1 MSSTDPLREMPNA
14 GKSITKLLCLET
26 AAIVVGS
33 SFQFGYNTG
42 VINAPQAYIK
52 EFLNETYYQRYQTQ
66 ITSSTLT
73 LLWSFAVA
81 IIAIG
86 GMLGSLIAAPMSQK
100 FGRKK
105 SLLLNNILAFIGAGL
120 MGFSKL
126 ASSYGM
132 LIAGR
137 FVIGLNN
144 GINMG
149 IAPMYLTEISPVK
162 YRGILGTLNQLGVVS
177 AILLSQ
183 VLGLNWVLGTDELWP
198 LLLGLTAVFAVFQTC
213 TLPFCPE
220 SPRYLLVYKD
230 DEEESRK
237 ALVKLRGKDYD
248 ITEEID
254 SMKEEYEE
262 EQKERS
268 VGIIEIFTTSYLR
281 KPMIIAIVMQ
291 LSQQLSGINA
301 VFYYSTP
308 LFIAAGIPE
317 EYSALPTVGVGVVN
331 VVMTLVSLSLIERA
345 GRRLLHLTGLAGM
358 FVCAVVL
365 TITLTLQVDADWL
378 SWFSLV
384 PVLLFV
390 ASFQIGPGSIP
401 WFITAELFTQGP
413 RPTAISIAGLVNWL
427 GNFTIALAY
436 PPLNELI
443 GGFTFA
449 IFAGLLA
456 LFWIFTYLR
465 VPETK
470 GRTINEITAQFRS
483 AVDEY
488 DDNKKFYNSS
498 TKL

>member
-1 MSSTDPLREMPNA
+1 MSAKHPLRKMPNA
-14 GKSITKLLCLET
+14 GRAITKMLCLET

-52 EFLNETYYQRYQTQ
+52 EFLNETYYNRYNTQ
-66 ITSSTLT
+66 ISSSNLT
-73 LLWSFAVA
+73 LIWSFAVA
-81 IIAIG
+81 IFAIG

-105 SLLLNNILAFIGAGL
+105 SLLWNNITAFLAAGL

-126 ASSYGM
+126 ASSYEM
-132 LIAGR
+132 LIIGR

-177 AILLSQ
+177 AILISQ
-183 VLGLNWVLGTDELWP
+183 ILGLNWVLGTEELWP
-198 LLLGLTAVFAVFQTC
+198 LLLGLTAIFAVFQTC

-220 SPRYLLVYKD
+220 SPRYLLVYKE
-230 DEEESRK
+230 DEEKSRD
-237 ALVKLRGKDYD
+237 ALIALRGEKYD
-248 ITEEID
+248 IAEEID
-254 SMKEEYEE
+254 SMKEEHEE

-268 VGIIEIFTTSYLR
+268 VGIIEIFSTSYLR
-281 KPMIIAIVMQ
+281 TPMLIAIVMQ

-308 LFIAAGIPE
+308 LFIEAGIPE

-331 VVMTLVSLSLIERA
+331 VVMTLVSLSLIEKA

-358 FVCAVVL
+358 FGCAVVL
-365 TITLTLQVDADWL
+365 TITLTLRVSAEWL

-436 PPLNELI
+436 PPINDLI
-443 GGFTFA
+443 GGYTFA
-449 IFAGLLA
+449 IFAVLLA
-456 LFWIFTYLR
+456 LFWLFTYFK

-470 GRTINEITAQFRS
+470 GRTIQEITAQFRT
-483 AVDEY
+483 AVDEF